1 MRLFYV
7 SFYFYFFPVFALFHK
22 IESAHAG
29 NINTFI
35 FGLKKSVTQKAKFI
49 YQIIH
54 FCRQLNNVTKKIL
67 YKLLQNFFKSSQ
79 TCTSSI
85 IFKTEI
91 YIILN
96 L

>member
-1 MRLFYV
+1 MSVICHSQSL
-7 SFYFYFFPVFALFHK
+7 LHHK

-67 YKLLQNFFKSSQ
+67 YKLLQNLFKSSQ
-79 TCTSSI
+79 KYTSSI

-91 YIILN
+91 CVVVN
-96 L
+96 LKFC